1 MEGCDRPG
9 EPKEP
14 VRPPERPSHTD
25 SGGPPTARA
34 GGEPGQPPKRGVPH
48 GTRLVVAGVVLLTAF
63 AMIAVWQTLSRSA
76 LTDSGALVVT
86 PGESAPPFS
95 LPVLQDPKQPIS
107 LASLRG
113 KPLVIN
119 FWASWCTPCRTEM
132 PLLEA
137 AYRAEHKKVEFL
149 GIDANDTPSAALAF
163 LAQMHVT
170 YPTVSDSNGATALRY
185 GLYGLPITVFIS
197 PIGKIL
203 GRHVGQLRPST
214 LRAALQQ
221 AFPHA

>member
-1 MEGCDRPG
+1 VTIPG
-9 EPKEP
+9 ENGDEAGP
-14 VRPPERPSHTD
+14 VKKG
-25 SGGPPTARA
+25 GGPRRARLIVA
-34 GGEPGQPPKRGVPH
+34 GLVLFTGFASVAIWQAVSSSSSTGSGVLVGSRGQP
-48 GTRLVVAGVVLLTAF
+48 
-63 AMIAVWQTLSRSA
+63 
-76 LTDSGALVVT
+76 
-86 PGESAPPFS
+86 APPFS
-95 LPVLQDPKQPIS
+95 LPVLQDPQARVS

-113 KPLVIN
+113 KPLVVN
-119 FWASWCTPCRTEM
+119 FWASWCIPCRTEM

-137 AYRAEHKKVEFL
+137 AFRAEHKNVEFL